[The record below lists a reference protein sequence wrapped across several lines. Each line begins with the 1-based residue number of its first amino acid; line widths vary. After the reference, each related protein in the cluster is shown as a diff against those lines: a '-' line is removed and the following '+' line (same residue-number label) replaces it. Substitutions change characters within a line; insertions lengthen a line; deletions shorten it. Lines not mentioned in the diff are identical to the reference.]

1 MATTTFVSRPP
12 ASSPLSA
19 IQGTRAYGDGN
30 PATVTTISY
39 HFGNFPDTQ
48 TWTSEYK
55 AEFRAALAAIESVAN
70 IRFVETLSFGSADLV
85 EAIAPA
91 SFFDSPNV
99 LGFHSTPSNGVSIGA
114 FNTGF
119 WKAGSNSNGDPG
131 GFFFTTLLHE
141 LGHALGLGHPQDDG
155 LGTTVMAGVTA
166 PFGSFGVG
174 GLNQGAYTVMSY
186 NDGWTSNNGVLSA
199 NATYGGSTGLGA
211 LDIAALQAMYGA
223 NTSTNSGNDTYVI
236 PAANVAGVGYQAI
249 WDTGG
254 YDSIWYQGSANARID
269 LRPATLDYTDT
280 GGGVISFAE
289 GVKGGFTIAQGV
301 VIENAYGGAGD
312 DLIFGNNA
320 QNILRGNSGHDTFQ
334 SLSDGSNNSIFGGYG
349 NDLIYVAVST
359 GADQVFGEQGNDV
372 AVISSNAGSFSG
384 GTGTDIARF
393 VSALSGYLFI
403 SDGSTYQFLN
413 VVTRITFSISS
424 DVELIQFQNGLIQYD
439 RSSIINATQLSDID
453 TTGLTLKHANQGV
466 YVVDAGN
473 SNVGVTLNGQAV
485 GQNSIAGWQAV
496 QTEVYLSG
504 YKLLWKHESGAFSEW
519 YINSAGQFVASA
531 GIQNIVDFE
540 TYYNVDLNSDGR
552 TGHFSTLIENTG
564 GTSLFSSTHEVY
576 LLNDNI
582 GLTLNGGLIGANSIA
597 GWQAIQAEAIEGG
610 FKVLW
615 KNGDGAYS
623 EWTVNSAGQ
632 FQGSNGVGS
641 VIDVEEFYNVDL
653 NNDGRT
659 GHFSTLIE
667 NDGDTSFYS

>member
-1 MATTTFVSRPP
+1 MTATTFVPTPP

-30 PATVTTISY
+30 PATVTTIKY
-39 HFGNFPDTQ
+39 HFGNFLDTQ
-48 TWTSEYK
+48 TWTTEYK
-55 AEFRAALAAIESVAN
+55 AEFRAALAAIEAVAN
-70 IRFVETLSFGSADLV
+70 IRFVETPFSGTADLV

-91 SFFDSPNV
+91 SFFDTPNV
-99 LGFHSTPSNGVSIGA
+99 LGFHSTPSTGVSVGA

-141 LGHALGLGHPQDDG
+141 LGHALGLAHPQDAG
-155 LGTTVMAGVTA
+155 LGTTVMTGVTA
-166 PFGSFGVG
+166 PFNSFGVS
-174 GLNQGAYTVMSY
+174 GLNQGVYTVMSY
-186 NDGWTSNNGVLSA
+186 NDGWTSKNGVLPA

-223 NTSTNSGNDTYVI
+223 NTSTNSGNNTYVI
-236 PAANVAGVGYQAI
+236 PSANAAGVGYQAI

-393 VSALSGYLFI
+393 VSALNNYLFTN
-403 SDGSTYQFLN
+403 SGGTYKFLN
-413 VVTRITFSISS
+413 IVTRVTFSISS
-424 DVELIQFQNGLIQYD
+424 DVELIQFLNGSIQYD
-439 RSSIINATQLSDID
+439 RSSIVNATQLSDID
-453 TTGLTLKHANQGV
+453 STGLTLKHANQGI

-496 QTEVYLSG
+496 QTEVYESG
-504 YKLLWKHESGAFSEW
+504 YKLLWKHTSGAFSEW
-519 YINSAGQFVASA
+519 YVNSAGQFVASA
-531 GIQNIVDFE
+531 GIGNIVDFE
-540 TYYNVDLNSDGR
+540 TYYNADLNGDGR
-552 TGHFSTLIENTG
+552 TGHFSTLIENDG
-564 GTSLFSSTHEVY
+564 STSFYSSTHGVY

-582 GLTLNGGLIGANSIA
+582 GLTLNGGLVGPGTIG
-597 GWQAIQAEAIEGG
+597 GWDAIQAEASGG
-610 FKVLW
+610 NYKVLW
-615 KNGDGAYS
+615 KNADGAYS
-623 EWTVNSAGQ
+623 EWTRQQRGPVYWQ
-632 FQGSNGVGS
+632 
-641 VIDVEEFYNVDL
+641 
-653 NNDGRT
+653 
-659 GHFSTLIE
+659 
-667 NDGDTSFYS
+667 